1 MKEMMWEFHQFQ
13 HRCYAKRLK
22 MSTFENLTFKIGG
35 GEGIEVTV
43 EMMAEVLLIT
53 TDTTI
58 WGKSEKETD
67 DDQEDNILNI
77 YLSPLKET
85 IKFTLFFKVL

>member
-43 EMMAEVLLIT
+43 EMMAEVLL
-53 TDTTI
+53 
-58 WGKSEKETD
+58 S
-67 DDQEDNILNI
+67 NYN
-77 YLSPLKET
+77 
-85 IKFTLFFKVL
+85 